1 MFFDFKFST
10 LKIKVSDHLN
20 LMEIQCFTSLPVSDF
35 HSVKI
40 DLTNYDL
47 LVWMGQLIMNES
59 QRNSFTAA

>member
-1 MFFDFKFST
+1 MFVAFKFST

-20 LMEIQCFTSLPVSDF
+20 PMEIQCFTSLPVSDF

-47 LVWMGQLIMNES
+47 LV
-59 QRNSFTAA
+59 

>member
-1 MFFDFKFST
+1 MFVAFKFST

-47 LVWMGQLIMNES
+47 LV
-59 QRNSFTAA
+59 